1 MVELNKKQQ
10 NISLIFAGI
19 GIGFINGFLGS
30 GGGTLVVVALLLIL
44 TLPQKEAHATAL
56 LIILPISIVSAIVYI
71 INGNVRWLTTL
82 YATIGVIGGG
92 IAGSFLLDRLNGNV
106 VKLIFSIIMLA
117 AGVKMFIR

>member
-1 MVELNKKQQ
+1 MVEMTKGKQ
-10 NISLIFAGI
+10 NTALIFAGI

-30 GGGTLVVVALLLIL
+30 GGGTLVVIALLSIL
-44 TLPQKEAHATAL
+44 CLAQKEAHATAL
-56 LIILPISIVSAIVYI
+56 LVILPISLLSAVVYI
-71 INGNVRWLTTL
+71 INGNTDWSSTL

-92 IAGSFLLDRLNGNV
+92 VVGSFLLNKLNNNV